1 MAQADDRPAV
11 GAALIAD
18 QDLLPRH
25 VEAMFLE
32 FLGRAASPTDVEM
45 WMGVGSLR
53 ALVDGVLASE
63 EFAAR
68 AAKRA
73 VSKDARGEGPFLNC
87 WVAGLERFA
96 RPVGTLSADG
106 VAIVGRRGHL
116 FLYGGSNNN
125 LAMYRG
131 EIGTAGDWSAQWREL
146 VDERL
151 TGARASDRS
160 MCCLVVPDK
169 LAVYSDLF
177 PQDLET
183 GGPRPVIR
191 LIEHDALPL
200 LYPCDVLRDA
210 RAEDDTYMMTDSHLT
225 VRGNRL
231 LAQATIEA
239 LGARPGLLDEIP
251 AAQVQRFASGDLGQH
266 FAPPI
271 MEVRRDLAA
280 ASASAI
286 VFDNWPLVS
295 RAGGHIGT
303 LRIFRRDDAPDPRTV
318 VVFGDSYGFGD
329 EAYPG
334 LTWFLAQVFREVHF
348 VWVPF
353 GWDPDYLDRVGA
365 ELVVCQTAERFIA
378 RVPRRRVDVQSLV
391 QEISNRGGT
400 LGLETVFG
408 DVAVS

>member
-1 MAQADDRPAV
+1 
-11 GAALIAD
+11 
-18 QDLLPRH
+18 
-25 VEAMFLE
+25 
-32 FLGRAASPTDVEM
+32 
-45 WMGVGSLR
+45 MGVGSLR

-63 EFAAR
+63 EYAAR

-73 VSKDARGEGPFLNC
+73 ASKDAASEGPFLNC
-87 WVAGLERFA
+87 WVADLERFA
-96 RPVGTLSADG
+96 RPVGTISADG

-131 EIGTAGDWSAQWREL
+131 EIGMAPDWSAQWREL

-151 TGARASDRS
+151 TDARAADRS

-169 LAVYSDLF
+169 LAVYADLF

-191 LIEHDALPL
+191 LIEHVALPL
-200 LYPCDVLRDA
+200 LYPRDLLRDA
-210 RAEDDTYMMTDSHLT
+210 RAEGDTYMMTDSHLT
-225 VRGNRL
+225 VNGNRL
-231 LAQATIEA
+231 LAQATVEA
-239 LGARPGLLDEIP
+239 LGARSDLLDEIP
-251 AAQVQRFASGDLGQH
+251 VAQLQQFASGDLGQH

-271 MEVRRDLAA
+271 MEVRQHLAA
-280 ASASAI
+280 ASASTI
-286 VFDNWPLVS
+286 VFDNWPAVS

-329 EAYPG
+329 ETYPG
-334 LTWFLAQVFREVHF
+334 LSWFLAQVFREVHF

-378 RVPRRRVDVQSLV
+378 RVPRRCVDVQSFT
-391 QEISNRGGT
+391 QEIGDRGGA
-400 LGLETVFG
+400 LGLDRVFG
-408 DVAVS
+408 DIVVS